1 MFVIVV
7 YDVEEKRV
15 TRVLKYLREYLNWV
29 QNSVFEGELTEGK
42 YKEMEIGLKMK
53 IKIERDSVIVYQFD
67 DESRVGKK
75 IIGTEKGGTETIL

>member
-42 YKEMEIGLKMK
+42 YKEMEIGLKKK
-53 IKIERDSVIVYQFD
+53 INIESDSVIVYQFE
-67 DESRVGKK
+67 DESRVEKK
-75 IIGTEKGGTETIL
+75 IIGTEKGGTETVL